1 MRRICL
7 VTGKMTDGFSVN
19 ALSFS
24 PEFVALVEK
33 ILGEE
38 PDRAD
43 G

>member
-1 MRRICL
+1 MRRICP

-24 PEFVALVEK
+24 PEFATLVSE